1 MWVISLGLNET
12 GHWRS
17 LEVLIAGLVAVILN
31 QILPQESLTDVEEEE
46 EDAMQ
51 VIDSEQQDGHR

>member
-1 MWVISLGLNET
+1 MWVISFGSNET

-17 LEVLIAGLVAVILN
+17 LEVLIAGLVAVFLN
-31 QILPQESLTDVEEEE
+31 QVLPQESLTDVEEE